1 MKFDRTY
8 EIGGIAVYNSAF
20 YEKLLAEIVYIDFG
34 NGNAVHY
41 PQFSYDMYVNDAK
54 EFIFPTSAFTIEFL
68 NTFEADHVVI
78 CVKSDVSVSLNEI
91 VVLGK

>member
-1 MKFDRTY
+1 M
-8 EIGGIAVYNSAF
+8 
-20 YEKLLAEIVYIDFG
+20 EKLLSEIVYIDFG

-41 PQFSYDMYVNDAK
+41 PQFAHDQYVNDAK
-54 EFIFPTSAFTIEFL
+54 QFIFPSSAFTIEFL

-78 CVKSDVSVSLNEI
+78 CVKSDIAVALNEI